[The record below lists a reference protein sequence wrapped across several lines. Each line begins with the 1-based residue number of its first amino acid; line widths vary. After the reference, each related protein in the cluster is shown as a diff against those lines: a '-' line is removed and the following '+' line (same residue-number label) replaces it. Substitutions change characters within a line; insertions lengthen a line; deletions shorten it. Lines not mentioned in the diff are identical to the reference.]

1 MKHKIIIADDSTSIQ
16 KFAKITLTSQGYD
29 VVTCLKS
36 QELMGLIQEHNP
48 VVVLLD
54 FNLSE
59 SKTGYDLSREIKS
72 ISTAKVIMLYGTFD
86 TIDDSLFVDSGV
98 AGHLVKPFDE
108 AKLVNLCKQQV
119 SDLELDEELQDFPAS
134 IENEVTENSDE
145 IIEDSIEVGEEWVV
159 NQPEQVDVTE
169 PSEDTKK
176 VVSSAE
182 MNSLEAGIQD
192 WGIDVPGIIGVKDS
206 HLELPPIIGEESN
219 TFTQTS
225 ISIKDTL
232 SHQNEILD
240 NDAKLISES
249 DFQEEYVDENENIVF
264 TNEDSIKEN
273 DISGEKTE
281 LLDLNNFNL
290 NEEDEAEESEI
301 LQNIPEQIEEDADVL
316 AAESK
321 IEEIDSND
329 REEHIAMPSDSDLEY
344 PDIMDISS
352 SELEISSNND
362 IEIQD
367 DFSGEGLSLNDTAGT
382 NSEEEVKELENM
394 IADEVEVS
402 GDELWSTDEV
412 LSENEIS
419 KPKSSMEE
427 SLAQA
432 KNFLNDKSHQQS
444 QIDDIKISEADIEK
458 RIETLLAPMVE
469 RMVND
474 RIDQIIEKVSW
485 EVIPDLAE
493 NMIKKELQRVTNE
506 VLNDN

>member
-29 VVTCLKS
+29 VITCLKS

-119 SDLELDEELQDFPAS
+119 SDLELDGELQDFPAP
-134 IENEVTENSDE
+134 IENDPSQESEEVV
-145 IIEDSIEVGEEWVV
+145 EDSIEIGEEWVV
-159 NQPEQVDVTE
+159 NQPEQIDVSE

-176 VVSSAE
+176 VISSAE

-192 WGIDVPGIIGVKDS
+192 WGIDVPGVIGEADN
-206 HLELPPIIGEESN
+206 HIELPPIIGQEAS
-219 TFTQTS
+219 TFTETL
-225 ISIKDTL
+225 ISMKDSTT
-232 SHQNEILD
+232 QDDNAVV
-240 NDAKLISES
+240 NDAKLISDS
-249 DFQEEYVDENENIVF
+249 DFQEEYVDEEENIVF
-264 TNEDSIKEN
+264 TNENTAENN
-273 DISGEKTE
+273 DISEEKTE
-281 LLDLNNFNL
+281 VLDLNSFDL
-290 NEEDEAEESEI
+290 TEEEEDQEVE
-301 LQNIPEQIEEDADVL
+301 LPQDIPAQIEEDADVM

-321 IEEIDSND
+321 IEEIDSD
-329 REEHIAMPSDSDLEY
+329 DHEDHIAMPSDSDLEY
-344 PDIMDISS
+344 PDMIDLGSS
-352 SELEISSNND
+352 DLEISSNND
-362 IEIQD
+362 VEIQD
-367 DFSGEGLSLNDTAGT
+367 NFSGDGLSLNDTAGT
-382 NSEEEVKELENM
+382 NSEEEVKELESM
-394 IADEVEVS
+394 IADEVEIS
-402 GDELWSTDEV
+402 GEELWSTDEV
-412 LSENEIS
+412 LAEDKIS
-419 KPKSSMEE
+419 KPNSSMEE

-432 KNFLNDKSHQQS
+432 KNFLNDKPQQKS
-444 QIDDIKISEADIEK
+444 QIEDIKISEADIEK